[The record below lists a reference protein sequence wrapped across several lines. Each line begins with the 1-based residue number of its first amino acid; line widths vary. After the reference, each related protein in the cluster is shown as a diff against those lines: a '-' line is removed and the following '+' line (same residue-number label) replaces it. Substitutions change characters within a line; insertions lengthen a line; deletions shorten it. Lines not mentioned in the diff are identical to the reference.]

1 MHSIR
6 RFLRNEWN
14 KLRQRPV
21 RYLSIRLGIFIGLGL
36 VAVLALI
43 WAVRAEQFG
52 KMPTDEDLRTIQN
65 FTASEVY
72 TYDGILLGRY
82 YVENRTNTTLDNIN
96 PAIAEAL
103 IATEDSRFYEHNG
116 VDRRSLARVLVKS
129 ILLRNES
136 SGGGSTITQQLAKN
150 LFPRQPYSVLTLPVS
165 KIKEISVATRL
176 EKMYEKDEI
185 LMLYLNTVPFGGNVF
200 GIEAASKR
208 FFNKSAK
215 ELKTEEAATLI
226 GMLKATTYYSPRLYP
241 DRSQQRRNVVL
252 SQMAK
257 NNYLTAAQRDS
268 LQQQPLV
275 LDYYNVTHNTGL
287 APYFRE
293 KLRGE
298 IQQWLNTHPN
308 EDGSTYNLYTDGL
321 KIYTTLD
328 ARLQQHAEQAVAKHM
343 KKLQQDFFAH
353 WKDQKPW
360 GKDDRSLQQ
369 AKRRSERYRL
379 LKSLEKSD
387 EEIDAIFNTPIP
399 MTVYTWEGEQEKT
412 MSPMDSIAY
421 YQMFLNAGFLAIRP
435 ENGQVKA
442 WVGGIDHKYFK
453 YDHVTA
459 RRQVGSTFKPIVYAA
474 ALENG
479 EAPCDFIKN
488 EKRVY
493 EDYNDWSP
501 GNSDGHYEGSYSM
514 AGALAKSVNTVTVEL
529 MMRTGVE
536 NVVDLAHQM
545 GIESE
550 LPDKPAIALGTADLS
565 LYEML
570 TVYGTLVNR
579 GMRVKPSYLLGI
591 EDQDGNVIAKFN
603 DKPEVAQALSRE
615 TADLMV
621 NMLKNVVD
629 TGGTARRLRY
639 TYKLRN
645 DLIGKTGTT
654 QSHADG
660 WFIGATP
667 KMVFGS
673 WVGADNRLVR
683 FRTTREGQGANTAL
697 PIVALFLDAFNKDES
712 FKSIRY
718 ARFPEP
724 SRSVRAQ
731 LNCPFYDDDK
741 PGLLK
746 RIFAGKDEEEARENN
761 DERVSDE
768 QRPEYTGREEGRG
781 QERARRQP
789 RRRKKKLG
797 DVLRDIF
804 GGN

>member
-1 MHSIR
+1 MHLIQ
-6 RFLRNEWN
+6 RFFKNEGQRLHRSPLRYVS
-14 KLRQRPV
+14 L
-21 RYLSIRLGIFIGLGL
+21 RLGALIGLGL
-36 VAVLALI
+36 ISGLALYF
-43 WAVRAEQFG
+43 AVRAEVFG
-52 KMPTDEDLRTIQN
+52 KLPTDEQLRTIQN

-72 TYDGILLGRY
+72 TYDRILLGRY

-103 IATEDSRFYEHNG
+103 IATEDARFYEHNG

-129 ILLRNES
+129 ILLRQEN
-136 SGGGSTITQQLAKN
+136 SGGGSTISQQLAKN
-150 LFPRQPYSVLTLPVS
+150 LFPRQRYSLLTMPVN
-165 KIKEISVATRL
+165 KIKEITVATRL
-176 EKMYEKDEI
+176 EKMYSKDEI

-200 GIEAASKR
+200 GIEAAAKR

-215 ELKTEEAATLI
+215 ELSTPEAATLI

-241 DRSQQRRNVVL
+241 DRSRQRRNVVL
-252 SQMAK
+252 SQMARYD
-257 NNYLTAAQRDS
+257 YLTASQRDS
-268 LQQQPLV
+268 LQALPLEIN
-275 LDYYNVTHNTGL
+275 YNNVTHNTGL

-298 IQQWLNTHPN
+298 IQQWLNKHPK
-308 EDGSTYNLYTDGL
+308 EDGSIYNLYTDGL

-328 ARLQQHAEQAVAKHM
+328 ARLQKHAEQAVAEHL
-343 KKLQQDFFAH
+343 KKLQKDFFAH
-353 WKDQKPW
+353 WKDKKPW
-360 GKDDRSLQQ
+360 GDDDQSLQQ

-379 LKSLEKSD
+379 LKSLGKSD
-387 EEIDAIFNTPIP
+387 GEIDTIFSTPIP
-399 MTVYTWEGEQEKT
+399 MTVFTWEGEQEKT
-412 MSPMDSIAY
+412 LSPMDSIAY

-442 WVGGIDHKYFK
+442 WVGGIDHKYFQ

-474 ALENG
+474 ALEDG
-479 EAPCDFIKN
+479 AQPCDFIKN
-488 EKRVY
+488 EQRVY
-493 EDYNDWSP
+493 ADYDDWSP
-501 GNSDGHYEGSYSM
+501 GNSDGDYEGSYSM

-536 NVVDLAHQM
+536 NVVDLAHRM
-545 GIESE
+545 GIESP
-550 LPDKPAIALGTADLS
+550 LPDRPAIALGTADLS

-579 GMRVKPSYLLGI
+579 GVRVKPSYLLGI
-591 EDQDGNVIAKFN
+591 EDKDGNVIVKFN
-603 DKPEVAQALSRE
+603 DKPEAERALSRE

-621 NMLKNVVD
+621 NMLKNVTD

-667 KMVFGS
+667 KLVFGS

-683 FRTTREGQGANTAL
+683 FRTISEGQGANTAL
-697 PIVALFLDAFNKDES
+697 PIAALFLDKFNRDET
-712 FKSIRY
+712 FKNIRY

-724 SRSVRAQ
+724 SRSVLAQ
-731 LNCPFYDDDK
+731 LNCPMYEEDR
-741 PGLLK
+741 PGLFE
-746 RIFAGKDEEEARENN
+746 RIFADKDEKN
-761 DERVSDE
+761 ERDPNGERRVADQ
-768 QRPEYTGREEGRG
+768 QRPEYTGRDRS
-781 QERARRQP
+781 ERAP
-789 RRRKKKLG
+789 RRPPRERKKLK

>member
-1 MHSIR
+1 M
-6 RFLRNEWN
+6 
-14 KLRQRPV
+14 
-21 RYLSIRLGIFIGLGL
+21 Y
-36 VAVLALI
+36 AVPP
-43 WAVRAEQFG
+43 
-52 KMPTDEDLRTIQN
+52 PT
-65 FTASEVY
+65 
-72 TYDGILLGRY
+72 
-82 YVENRTNTTLDNIN
+82 
-96 PAIAEAL
+96 
-103 IATEDSRFYEHNG
+103 
-116 VDRRSLARVLVKS
+116 
-129 ILLRNES
+129 
-136 SGGGSTITQQLAKN
+136 
-150 LFPRQPYSVLTLPVS
+150 
-165 KIKEISVATRL
+165 
-176 EKMYEKDEI
+176 
-185 LMLYLNTVPFGGNVF
+185 
-200 GIEAASKR
+200 
-208 FFNKSAK
+208 
-215 ELKTEEAATLI
+215 
-226 GMLKATTYYSPRLYP
+226 
-241 DRSQQRRNVVL
+241 
-252 SQMAK
+252 
-257 NNYLTAAQRDS
+257 
-268 LQQQPLV
+268 
-275 LDYYNVTHNTGL
+275 
-287 APYFRE
+287 
-293 KLRGE
+293 
-298 IQQWLNTHPN
+298 
-308 EDGSTYNLYTDGL
+308 
-321 KIYTTLD
+321 
-328 ARLQQHAEQAVAKHM
+328 
-343 KKLQQDFFAH
+343 
-353 WKDQKPW
+353 
-360 GKDDRSLQQ
+360 
-369 AKRRSERYRL
+369 
-379 LKSLEKSD
+379 
-387 EEIDAIFNTPIP
+387 
-399 MTVYTWEGEQEKT
+399 
-412 MSPMDSIAY
+412 
-421 YQMFLNAGFLAIRP
+421 
-435 ENGQVKA
+435 
-442 WVGGIDHKYFK
+442 
-453 YDHVTA
+453 
-459 RRQVGSTFKPIVYAA
+459 
-474 ALENG
+474 
-479 EAPCDFIKN
+479 
-488 EKRVY
+488 
-493 EDYNDWSP
+493 
-501 GNSDGHYEGSYSM
+501 
-514 AGALAKSVNTVTVEL
+514 
-529 MMRTGVE
+529 
-536 NVVDLAHQM
+536 
-545 GIESE
+545 
-550 LPDKPAIALGTADLS
+550 S

>member
-1 MHSIR
+1 MHTIR
-6 RFLRNEWN
+6 RFLRNERN
-14 KLRQRPV
+14 TLRQRPL
-21 RYLSIRLGIFIGLGL
+21 RYLSIRLGLL
-36 VAVLALI
+36 VAVGFVAVLTLW
-43 WAVRAEQFG
+43 WAVQAEQFG
-52 KMPTDEDLRTIQN
+52 KLPTDDDLQTIQN

-103 IATEDSRFYEHNG
+103 VATEDARFYEHDG
-116 VDRRSLARVLVKS
+116 IDRRSLARVLVKS
-129 ILLRNES
+129 ILLGNES
-136 SGGGSTITQQLAKN
+136 SGGGSTISQQLAKN
-150 LFPRQPYSVLTLPVS
+150 LFPRQGYSVLTLPVN
-165 KIKEISVATRL
+165 KIKEITVATRL
-176 EKMYEKDEI
+176 EDMYEKDEI
-185 LMLYLNTVPFGGNVF
+185 LMLYLNTVPFGGNVY

-257 NNYLTAAQRDS
+257 YNYLTDAQRDS
-268 LQQQPLV
+268 LQHQPLV

-298 IQQWLNTHPN
+298 VQQWLNAHPN

-328 ARLQQHAEQAVAKHM
+328 ARLQKHAEQAVAQHM
-343 KKLQQDFFAH
+343 KELQQDFFAH
-353 WKDQKPW
+353 WKDKKPW
-360 GKDDRSLQQ
+360 GDDDRSLQQ
-369 AKRRSERYRL
+369 ARRRSERYRL
-379 LKSLEKSD
+379 LKSLDKTD
-387 EEIDAIFNTPIP
+387 GEIDTIFNTPIP
-399 MTVYTWEGEQEKT
+399 MTVFTWEGEQEKT

-421 YQMFLNAGFLAIRP
+421 YQMFLSAGFLAVRP

-442 WVGGIDHKYFK
+442 WVGGIDHKYFQ

-479 EAPCDFIKN
+479 EDPCDFIKN

-501 GNSDGHYEGSYSM
+501 GNSDGNYEGSYSM
-514 AGALAKSVNTVTVEL
+514 AGALANSVNTVTVEL

-545 GIESE
+545 GIESD

-570 TVYGTLVNR
+570 TVYGTLVNQ
-579 GMRVKPSYLLGI
+579 GVRVKPSYLLGI
-591 EDQDGNVIAKFN
+591 EDKDGNVIAKFD
-603 DKPEVAQALSRE
+603 DKPEAERALSRE

-629 TGGTARRLRY
+629 TGGTARRIRY
-639 TYKLRN
+639 KYGLRN

-667 KMVFGS
+667 KLVFGS

-683 FRTTREGQGANTAL
+683 FRTIHEGQGANTAL
-697 PIVALFLDAFNKDES
+697 PIVALFLDGFNKDET
-712 FKSIRY
+712 FKNIRY

-724 SRSVRAQ
+724 SRGVRAQ
-731 LNCPFYDDDK
+731 LDCPFYDDDK
-741 PGLLK
+741 PGLFE
-746 RIFAGKDEEEARENN
+746 RIFAGKDEEEKANSNN
-761 DERVSDE
+761 ERVADE
-768 QRPEYTGREEGRG
+768 QRPEYTGREGS
-781 QERARRQP
+781 QRQP
-789 RRRKKKLG
+789 RRPARKKKRKLG

>member
-1 MHSIR
+1 MHLIQ
-6 RFLRNEWN
+6 RFFKEEGR
-14 KLRQRPV
+14 KLRRKPL
-21 RYLSIRLGIFIGLGL
+21 RYLSIRLGGLVVLGL
-36 VAVLALI
+36 VSGLALYL
-43 WAVRAEQFG
+43 AVRAEVFG
-52 KMPTDEDLRTIQN
+52 KLPTDEQLRTIQN

-72 TYDGILLGRY
+72 TYDRILLGRY

-96 PAIAEAL
+96 PAIAQAL
-103 IATEDSRFYEHNG
+103 IATEDARFYEHNG

-129 ILLRNES
+129 ILLRQEN
-136 SGGGSTITQQLAKN
+136 SGGGSTISQQLAKN
-150 LFPRQPYSVLTLPVS
+150 LFPRQRYSLLTMPVN
-165 KIKEISVATRL
+165 KIKEITVATRL
-176 EKMYEKDEI
+176 EKMYSKDEI

-200 GIEAASKR
+200 GIEAAAKR

-215 ELKTEEAATLI
+215 ELSTPEAATLI

-252 SQMAK
+252 GQMARYD
-257 NNYLTAAQRDS
+257 YLTAVQRDS
-268 LQQQPLV
+268 LQALPLEIS
-275 LDYYNVTHNTGL
+275 YNNVTHNTGL

-298 IQQWLNTHPN
+298 IQQWLNEHPK

-328 ARLQQHAEQAVAKHM
+328 ARLQKHAEQAVAEHL
-343 KKLQQDFFAH
+343 KKLQKDFFAH
-353 WKDQKPW
+353 WKDKKPW
-360 GKDDRSLQQ
+360 GDDDQSLQQ

-379 LKSLEKSD
+379 LKSLGKSD
-387 EEIDAIFNTPIP
+387 GEIDTIFSTPIP
-399 MTVYTWEGEQEKT
+399 MTVFTWEGEQEKT
-412 MSPMDSIAY
+412 LSPMDSIAY

-442 WVGGIDHKYFK
+442 WVGGIDHKYFQ

-474 ALENG
+474 ALEDG
-479 EAPCDFIKN
+479 AQPCDFIKN
-488 EKRVY
+488 EQRVY
-493 EDYNDWSP
+493 ANYDDWSP
-501 GNSDGHYEGSYSM
+501 GNSDGDYEGSYSM

-536 NVVDLAHQM
+536 NVVDLAHRM
-545 GIESE
+545 GIESP
-550 LPDKPAIALGTADLS
+550 LPDRPAIALGTADLS

-579 GMRVKPSYLLGI
+579 GVRVKPSYLLGI
-591 EDQDGNVIAKFN
+591 EDKDGNVIVKLD
-603 DKPEVAQALSRE
+603 DKPEAERALSRE

-621 NMLKNVVD
+621 NMLKNVTD

-667 KMVFGS
+667 KLVFGS

-683 FRTTREGQGANTAL
+683 FRTIREGQGANTAL
-697 PIVALFLDAFNKDES
+697 PIAALFLDKFNRDET
-712 FKSIRY
+712 FKNIRY

-724 SRSVRAQ
+724 SRSVQAL
-731 LNCPFYDDDK
+731 LNCPMYEEDR
-741 PGLLK
+741 PGLFE
-746 RIFAGKDEEEARENN
+746 RIFADKDRKE
-761 DERVSDE
+761 ERVADQ
-768 QRPEYTGREEGRG
+768 QRPEYTGRDRP
-781 QERARRQP
+781 QRPPRQTP
-789 RRRKKKLG
+789 RKRKKLK

>member
-1 MHSIR
+1 MNQIQ
-6 RFLRNEWN
+6 RFLKQEKR
-14 KLRQRPV
+14 KLRRQPL
-21 RYLSIRLGIFIGLGL
+21 RYVSLRLGGLVVLGL
-36 VAVLALI
+36 VSVLALYF
-43 WAVRAEQFG
+43 AVRAEVFG
-52 KMPTDEDLRTIQN
+52 KLPTDEQLRTIQN

-72 TYDGILLGRY
+72 TYDRILLGRY

-96 PAIAEAL
+96 PAIAKAL
-103 IATEDSRFYEHNG
+103 VATEDARFYEHNG

-129 ILLRNES
+129 ILLRQENA
-136 SGGGSTITQQLAKN
+136 GGGSTISQQLAKN
-150 LFPRQPYSVLTLPVS
+150 LFPRQHYSFLTLPVN
-165 KIKEISVATRL
+165 KIKEITVATRL
-176 EKMYEKDEI
+176 EEMYGKDEI

-215 ELKTEEAATLI
+215 ELGTQEAATLI

-252 SQMAK
+252 GQMAK
-257 NNYLTAAQRDS
+257 YDYLTDTQCDS
-268 LQQQPLV
+268 LQALPLTIN
-275 LDYYNVTHNTGL
+275 YHNVTHNTGL

-298 IQQWLNTHPN
+298 VQQWLNAHPQ

-328 ARLQQHAEQAVAKHM
+328 ARLQAYAEQAVATHM

-353 WKDQKPW
+353 WKDRKPW
-360 GKDDRSLQQ
+360 GDDDQSLQQ

-379 LKSLEKSD
+379 LKSLGKSD
-387 EEIDAIFNTPIP
+387 GEIDTVFSTPIP
-399 MTVYTWEGEQEKT
+399 MTVFTWEGEQEKT

-421 YQMFLNAGFLAIRP
+421 YQMFLNAGFLAVRP
-435 ENGQVKA
+435 ETGEVKA
-442 WVGGIDHKYFK
+442 WVGGIDHKYFQ

-474 ALENG
+474 ALEDG
-479 EAPCDFIKN
+479 AQPCDFIKN
-488 EKRVY
+488 EQRVY
-493 EDYNDWSP
+493 EDYDDWSP
-501 GNSDGHYEGSYSM
+501 GNSDGDYEGSYSM

-536 NVVDLAHQM
+536 NVVDLAHRM
-545 GIESE
+545 GIENP
-550 LPDKPAIALGTADLS
+550 LPDRPAIALGTADLS

-579 GMRVKPSYLLGI
+579 GVRVKPSYLLGI
-591 EDQDGNVIAKFN
+591 EDKDGNVIANFKN
-603 DKPEVAQALSRE
+603 EVAPERALSRE

-621 NMLKNVVD
+621 NMLKNVTD

-667 KMVFGS
+667 KLVFGS

-683 FRTTREGQGANTAL
+683 FRTIREGQGANTAL
-697 PIVALFLDAFNKDES
+697 PIAALFLDKFNRDET
-712 FKSIRY
+712 FKNIRY

-724 SRSVRAQ
+724 SRSVLAQ
-731 LNCPFYDDDK
+731 LNCPMYEEDR
-741 PGLLK
+741 PGLFE
-746 RIFAGKDEEEARENN
+746 RIFADKDDKGERNADN
-761 DERVSDE
+761 ERVADQ
-768 QRPEYTGREEGRG
+768 QRPEYTGRDGAQRPTR
-781 QERARRQP
+781 RAP
-789 RRRKKKLG
+789 RKKKRKLK